1 MLLRVMRRKYPI
13 IHPVPWSP
21 ARLLKVM
28 FELPNTISSTNHNGS
43 SSNKY
48 HRIIMMKAEVNGRH
62 QAEGK
67 SGGIVSEGGNQVAYH
82 IRPAPINA
90 G

>member
-1 MLLRVMRRKYPI
+1 MI
-13 IHPVPWSP
+13 I
-21 ARLLKVM
+21 
-28 FELPNTISSTNHNGS
+28 
-43 SSNKY
+43 
-48 HRIIMMKAEVNGRH
+48 KAEGNDRH